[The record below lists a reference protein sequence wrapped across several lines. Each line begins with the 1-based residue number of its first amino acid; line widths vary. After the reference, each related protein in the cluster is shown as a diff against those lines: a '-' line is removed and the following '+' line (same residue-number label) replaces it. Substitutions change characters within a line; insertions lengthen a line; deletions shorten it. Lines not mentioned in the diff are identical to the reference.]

1 MIYLKLIWIFFLTW
15 LTLVSV
21 SRWIRSKKDHGCKP
35 PDSNG
40 AVLYE
45 VHQFPLSYFR
55 LISDSKMVLVDVSG
69 CLPLCVSLVK
79 MDSLPTVYPSLT
91 L

>member
-35 PDSNG
+35 DSNG

-45 VHQFPLSYFR
+45 VHQFPLTV
-55 LISDSKMVLVDVSG
+55 ISG
-69 CLPLCVSLVK
+69 
-79 MDSLPTVYPSLT
+79 
-91 L
+91 

>member
-15 LTLVSV
+15 HTLVSV

-45 VHQFPLSYFR
+45 VHQFPLTV
-55 LISDSKMVLVDVSG
+55 ISG
-69 CLPLCVSLVK
+69 
-79 MDSLPTVYPSLT
+79 
-91 L
+91 